1 MKAMVF
7 EALGEP
13 LKLKE
18 VALPKLDKRDVLIK
32 VLACGV
38 CRTDLHIID
47 GDLAKPHLPLIPGH
61 QIVGTVE
68 KLGEH
73 AHRFKVGDLVGVPWL
88 GWTCEQCLFCL
99 TERENLCDNALF
111 TGYQRDGGYAEYCAA
126 DERYL
131 FPLPNTMSATS
142 LAPLLCAGLIGYR
155 AFKMCGPSQ
164 RIGFYGFG
172 SSAHI
177 LIQLANYLGK
187 EVYVFT
193 RPGDLKGQEFARKL
207 GAKWVGGTDELPPQP
222 LDSAIVFAPVGA
234 LMIEALKAV
243 NKGGTVVSAGI
254 HMSDIPSF
262 PYSLLWEERSLTSV
276 ANLTRA
282 DGVEFLDLAFKAGLQ
297 TMITL
302 FPLEEANEALS
313 AMRKGRLKGSAVLA
327 IAN

>member
-1 MKAMVF
+1 MKAMVL
-7 EALGEP
+7 EAVGEP

-18 VALPKLDKRDVLIK
+18 VSLPKLEKRDVLVK

-61 QIVGTVE
+61 QIVGIVE
-68 KLGEH
+68 KLGEG
-73 AHRFKVGDLVGVPWL
+73 ASRFKIGDLVGAPWL
-88 GWTCEQCLFCL
+88 GWTCEQCSFCL

-131 FPLPNTMSATS
+131 FPLPNRSATS
-142 LAPLLCAGLIGYR
+142 MAPLLCAGLIGYR
-155 AFKMCGPSQ
+155 AFKMCEPSQ

-187 EVYVFT
+187 EVFVFT
-193 RPGDLKGQEFARKL
+193 RPGDQVGQEFAKKL

-243 NKGGTVVSAGI
+243 NKGGKVVSAGI

-262 PYSLLWEERSLTSV
+262 PYSLLWEERSLSSV
-276 ANLTRA
+276 ANLTRS
-282 DGVEFLDLAFKAGLQ
+282 DGEEFLTLAFKAGIQ
-297 TMITL
+297 TMTTI
-302 FPLEEANEALS
+302 FPLVEANEALK
-313 AMRKGRLKGSAVLA
+313 AMREGKLKGSAVLA
-327 IAN
+327 IVS